1 MQGIQVGLLDW
12 FKRRRA
18 FNMAAAVRDNPDAV
32 LEVVRQ
38 DPVLLGTA
46 MNNLMMEAA
55 SDQSFRRSLQYPI
68 LNQLG
73 YGGRRTTGTTLPKVT
88 PFNLR
93 RFSEYPPARRAINAI
108 CNPILDMPWTIE
120 PIPLGGGKASPDP
133 TPEQL
138 VKIAIAERVLSQP
151 NDDESFRVVLEQV
164 LEDIVIGGY
173 GAMEVVQSME
183 ELRPLYLYPVDGQSL
198 RVNIHWKGE
207 KDVPRWTQS
216 LGYVGMSV
224 GTHDLVE
231 LLDEDLIYI
240 KLNPRTN
247 TPFGLGYLET
257 AFQTV
262 NAFIGAFEYAERRA
276 SNMTPAYGIH
286 IGENMTPDQVR
297 RWQQYWEQEIEGY
310 GKIPILG
317 GGRQPSVMHFG
328 VSGEDQ
334 LFLKWQEFLIRVIAM
349 SFGLSPM
356 KLGLETDVNRSTALV
371 QQSEDWDTVA
381 PVANTVQ
388 DYITRKLV
396 WKALGCYDLRF
407 KWLVRDLDEKAQAEV
422 LLNQWEMNSVTIN
435 EIREYYERPP
445 LPYGDILKMQAEIL
459 VQEAGVPESNEPDP
473 MGAPPGGNMG
483 DVDNNVV
490 EPVDGDGLPEIAD
503 ESTDRG
509 QLLQRAY
516 AIMGE
521 NDYMTRAKNILGMDM
536 ESTDMDYDDAGR
548 QRYRKLDPRKYDRR

>member
-1 MQGIQVGLLDW
+1 
-12 FKRRRA
+12 
-18 FNMAAAVRDNPDAV
+18 MAKAVRSNPEAV
-32 LEVVRQ
+32 MDVVRA
-38 DPVLLGTA
+38 DSVMYGTA
-46 MNNLMMEAA
+46 VNNLMMEAA
-55 SDQSFRRSLQYPI
+55 ADADQRKSLQYPI

-108 CNPILDMPWTIE
+108 CNPILDMPWAIE
-120 PIPLGGGKASPDP
+120 PIPIGGGKPAQDP

-138 VKIAIAERVLSQP
+138 MQIAIAERVLSTP

-173 GAMEVVQSME
+173 GALEVVRGDE
-183 ELRPLYLYPVDGQSL
+183 ELRPLYLFPVDGQSI
-198 RVNIHWKGE
+198 RINIHWRGE
-207 KDVPRWTQS
+207 KDIPRWTQS

-231 LLDEDLIYI
+231 LLDEELIYI

-276 SNMTPAYGIH
+276 SNMTPNYGIFL
-286 IGENMTPDQVR
+286 GENITPDQVR

-310 GKIPILG
+310 GKIPIIG
-317 GGRQPSVMHFG
+317 GGRQPSVFHFAQG
-328 VSGEDQ
+328 SEDT

-356 KLGLETDVNRSTALV
+356 KLGLETDVNRSTAQV
-371 QQSEDWDTVA
+371 QKSEDWDTVA

-388 DYITRKLV
+388 DYITRRLL
-396 WKALGCYDLRF
+396 WKGLGFYGLRF
-407 KWLVRDLDEKAQAEV
+407 RWLVRDLDEKAQAEV
-422 LLNQWEMNSVTIN
+422 LLDQWEMNSITIN
-435 EIREYYERPP
+435 EIREYYERTPVP
-445 LPYGDILKMQAEIL
+445 GFGDMLKMETEML
-459 VQEAGVPESNEPDP
+459 VQEAGVPAPSEPAP
-473 MGAPPGGNMG
+473 GGAPPGGNDG
-483 DVDNNVV
+483 DVTKN
-490 EPVDGDGLPEIAD
+490 EPLVAEITEQDEWLSRARAIIDGVMSGDI
-503 ESTDRG
+503 
-509 QLLQRAY
+509 
-516 AIMGE
+516 
-521 NDYMTRAKNILGMDM
+521 DYEDH
-536 ESTDMDYDDAGR
+536 GR
-548 QRYRKLDPRKYDRR
+548 MRYRRLDPRTYDRR